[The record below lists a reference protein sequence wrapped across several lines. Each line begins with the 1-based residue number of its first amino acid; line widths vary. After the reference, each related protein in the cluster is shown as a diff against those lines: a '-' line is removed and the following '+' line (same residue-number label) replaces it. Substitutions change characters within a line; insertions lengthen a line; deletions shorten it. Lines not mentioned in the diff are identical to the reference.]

1 VNKFTIN
8 FMYRSKY
15 VTDIAVLLYARKSRR
30 LAINETN
37 ELLY

>member
-1 VNKFTIN
+1 
-8 FMYRSKY
+8 M
-15 VTDIAVLLYARKSRR
+15 TDIAVLLYARKSRR